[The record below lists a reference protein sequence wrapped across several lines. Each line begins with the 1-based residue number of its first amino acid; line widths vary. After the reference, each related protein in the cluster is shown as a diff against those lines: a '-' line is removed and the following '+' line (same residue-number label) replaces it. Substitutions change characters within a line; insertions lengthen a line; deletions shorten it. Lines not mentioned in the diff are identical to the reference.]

1 MLFKIA
7 FRNILRNRRRSLMTG
22 SAVAVGAMAMLVFG
36 CYISYIF
43 AAFET
48 GLVQRIGHLTVFRS
62 GYFVFGAGNPAAY
75 GIDDYP
81 SVMTLIGDDPEL
93 KPLVRV
99 LTPTQSLLGIAG
111 NFSAGA
117 DAAKTFLGVGLIP
130 SDRQRMRQWN
140 EYGAAQPY
148 VPDTRLADDAPER
161 GLIGGGMAR
170 MLGLCPA
177 LKLAD
182 CPVPPVQHH
191 TVVPDAP
198 PGDDLNALAQT
209 ELGTE
214 PGASSGAAPGKGENQ
229 ANSLPRLDLL
239 SATVGG
245 APNVVSMSV
254 AGVDQQGVKELD
266 DNYVAMPLPLA
277 QQLVYGR
284 GEHKV
289 TGIVLQLNRS
299 EDLKAAR
306 VRLNALIADHHLD
319 LEVRDFAELTPFYG
333 QVIKLFSAIFL
344 FIALIMGVIVLFAVV
359 NTMTMN
365 VMERTNE
372 IGTIRAMGVRRNGV
386 RAQFVL
392 EGWLL
397 GAIAATVGVVLAFAV
412 AASINHAGL
421 TWTPPGN
428 ATSVPF
434 RLAMPSD
441 RPPLLIGT
449 WFGLVLVATVAALL
463 PANRAARLPVVD
475 ALRHV

>member
-22 SAVAVGAMAMLVFG
+22 SAIAVGAMAMLVFG

-75 GIDDYP
+75 GIDDYQRT
-81 SVMTLIGDDPEL
+81 MTLIGDDPVL
-93 KPLVRV
+93 KPMIRV

-111 NFSAGA
+111 NFSPGN
-117 DAAKTFLGVGLIP
+117 DAAKTFLGVGVVP
-130 SDRQRMRQWN
+130 SDQQRMRQWN
-140 EYGAAQPY
+140 EYGAGRPY
-148 VPDTRLADDAPER
+148 VRDTRLADDAPQR
-161 GLIGGGMAR
+161 GLVGGGLAR
-170 MLGLCPA
+170 ILGLCPA
-177 LKLAD
+177 LKMTG
-182 CPVPPVQHH
+182 CPTPPPQPMR
-191 TVVPDAP
+191 TVANAP
-198 PGDDLNALAQT
+198 PGEDLTALARVD
-209 ELGTE
+209 LG
-214 PGASSGAAPGKGENQ
+214 GASGPAGR
-229 ANSLPRLDLL
+229 LPQLDLL
-239 SATVGG
+239 SATAGG
-245 APNVVSMSV
+245 APNVVSMDV
-254 AGVDQQGVKELD
+254 AGVDPQGVKELD

-284 GEHKV
+284 GEHKA
-289 TGIVLQLNRS
+289 TGIVLQLYRS
-299 EDLKAAR
+299 EDLTAAR
-306 VRLNALIADHHLD
+306 ARLGTLIAARKLG

-333 QVIKLFSAIFL
+333 QVIRLFSAIFL

-372 IGTIRAMGVRRNGV
+372 IGTIRAMGVRRNGI
-386 RAQFVL
+386 RAQFVV
-392 EGWLL
+392 EGSLL
-397 GAIAATVGVVLAFAV
+397 GAIAATAGVILAFGV
-412 AASINHAGL
+412 ATAINHAGM

-428 ATSVPF
+428 ASAVPF
-434 RLAMPSD
+434 LLAMPSD
-441 RPPLLIGT
+441 RPPLLLGT
-449 WFGLVLVATVAALL
+449 WLGLVLVATFAALL

>member
-22 SAVAVGAMAMLVFG
+22 SAIAVGAMAMLVFG

-75 GIDDYP
+75 GIDDYQG
-81 SVMTLIGDDPEL
+81 VMTMIGDDPVL
-93 KPLVRV
+93 KPMIRV

-111 NFSAGA
+111 NFSGGN
-117 DAAKTFLGVGLIP
+117 DAAKTFFGVGVIP
-130 SDRQRMRQWN
+130 SNRQRMRQWN
-140 EYGAAQPY
+140 EYGAGQPY
-148 VPDTRLADDAPER
+148 VADTRMADDAPQR
-161 GLIGGGMAR
+161 GLIGGGLAR
-170 MLGLCPA
+170 ILGLCPA
-177 LKLAD
+177 LKLPD
-182 CPVPPVQHH
+182 CPVPPVQHEA
-191 TVVPDAP
+191 VAP
-198 PGDDLNALAQT
+198 NAPAGDDLTALAQA
-209 ELGTE
+209 ELG
-214 PGASSGAAPGKGENQ
+214 SGKTP
-229 ANSLPRLDLL
+229 ANSFPELDLL
-239 SATVGG
+239 GATAGG
-245 APNVVSMSV
+245 APNVVSMEV
-254 AGVDQQGVKELD
+254 AGVDPQGVKELD

-284 GEHKV
+284 GEHKA

-299 EDLKAAR
+299 EDLNAAR
-306 VRLNALIADHHLD
+306 ARLNELIGQHHLE

-344 FIALIMGVIVLFAVV
+344 FITLIMGVIVLFAVV

-372 IGTIRAMGVRRNGV
+372 IGTIRAMGARRNGI
-386 RAQFVL
+386 RAQFVI
-392 EGWLL
+392 EGWML
-397 GAIAATVGVVLAFAV
+397 GAMAATVGVILAFG
-412 AASINHAGL
+412 AAAAINHAGW

-428 ATSVPF
+428 ANPVPF
-434 RLAMPSD
+434 LLAMPAD

-449 WFGLVLVATVAALL
+449 WLGLVLVATIAALL